1 MLCPYHSQIR
11 KREMAS
17 LLERYLAEL
26 RDLSKPVAISKLANL
41 SDLSPEEA
49 DAFGIE
55 WPGIDVVRRRQILGR
70 LAELAEDNFE
80 LDFDDVFRSCLT
92 DGDGE
97 VRVKAIEGL
106 WGYEE
111 RSLIDPLIRLLLE
124 DAEHSV
130 RAAAAGG
137 LGRFAM
143 LAELGKLLEGD
154 AEKVEEALLTAFN
167 RGNEQLDVRCRV
179 LEAISSLSKPQVEE
193 LIREAYRS
201 NSLEFQVSAV
211 YAMGRNC
218 NPGWLPILLKELRSP
233 NPQLRFE
240 AVRACAELEAEEAVP
255 HLIELTRDGDAE
267 VQISAIEALG
277 QIGGSEAKEGLQKC
291 LDIPE
296 EPVRQAAQEALEEI
310 GFWEDPS
317 SL

>member
-1 MLCPYHSQIR
+1 MSSP
-11 KREMAS
+11 
-17 LLERYLAEL
+17 LELYLAEL
-26 RDLSKPVAISKLANL
+26 RDLSKSMAISKLANL

-49 DAFGIE
+49 DIFRRE
-55 WPGIDVVRRRQILGR
+55 WPGIDVTRRRQIVGR

-80 LDFDDVFRSCLT
+80 LAFDDVFRSCLS
-92 DGDGE
+92 DADGE

-106 WGYEE
+106 WGCEE

-124 DAEHSV
+124 DAEDSV
-130 RAAAAGG
+130 RAAAADG

-143 LAELGKLLEGD
+143 LAELGKLPESD

-167 RGNEQLDVRCRV
+167 KGNEQLDVRRRV
-179 LEAISSLSKPQVEE
+179 LEAISPLTKPQVEE
-193 LIREAYRS
+193 MIRQAYRS
-201 NSLEFQVSAV
+201 DSLEFQVSAM

-218 NPGWLPILLKELRSP
+218 NPGWLPVLLKELR
-233 NPQLRFE
+233 NPHLELRFE

-255 HLIELTRDGDAE
+255 HLIELTRDNDAE
-267 VQISAIEALG
+267 VRISAIEALG
-277 QIGGSEAKEGLQKC
+277 QIGGSEAREGLQQC
-291 LDIPE
+291 LDNPD
-296 EPVRQAAQEALEEI
+296 EPIRQASQEALEEM

>member
-1 MLCPYHSQIR
+1 MSSP
-11 KREMAS
+11 
-17 LLERYLAEL
+17 LELYLAEL
-26 RDLSKPVAISKLANL
+26 RDLSKSMAISKLANL

-49 DAFGIE
+49 DIFRRE
-55 WPGIDVVRRRQILGR
+55 WPDIDVARRRQIVGR

-80 LDFDDVFRSCLT
+80 LAFDDVFRSCLS
-92 DGDGE
+92 DADGE

-106 WGYEE
+106 WGCEE

-124 DAEHSV
+124 NAEDSV
-130 RAAAAGG
+130 RAAAADG

-143 LAELGKLLEGD
+143 LAELGKLPESD

-167 RGNEQLDVRCRV
+167 KGNEQLDVRRRV
-179 LEAISSLSKPQVEE
+179 LEAISPLTKPQVEE
-193 LIREAYRS
+193 MIRQAYRS
-201 NSLEFQVSAV
+201 DSLEFQVSAM

-218 NPGWLPILLKELRSP
+218 NPGWLPILLKELRNP

-255 HLIELTRDGDAE
+255 HLIELTRDNDAE
-267 VQISAIEALG
+267 VRISAIEALG
-277 QIGGSEAKEGLQKC
+277 QIGGSEAREGLQRC
-291 LDIPE
+291 LDNPD
-296 EPVRQAAQEALEEI
+296 EPIRQASQEALEEM